1 MIKDELNLYVKIGK
15 LLYSILLP
23 NAKYVLMEGYIYEID
38 TSLTWWWEDGTNG
51 VINLDTMDYPPRA
64 AKEQILKLLEKIKNK
79 YADNEK
85 IWNHFRLILNK
96 NGDLTI
102 EHTYIPEW
110 DSWPGL
116 YMRAVSDLKENELGI
131 PEYWEKAVKR
141 RKKEPYITA
150 PIQHYEIKIDT
161 KGVKKIPVPVEE
173 KSIWKELGYNIYGME
188 DAFKVLLLI
197 APENYESIIFTFH
210 KFTPKAENGVT
221 RGGGVV
227 YSTKEKENISLDLKK
242 RINGYSVSEAV
253 NILMGLLA
261 EINRDNESEGDIWN
275 YGELTAYRNGAQ
287 VLRTYLVGN

>member
-23 NAKYVLMEGYIYEID
+23 NAKYVFMKGYIYEIN
-38 TSLTWWWEDGTNG
+38 TSLTWGWRD
-51 VINLDTMDYPPRA
+51 DTDSKIKLNTMYYPPGTIE
-64 AKEQILKLLEKIKNK
+64 EQILKLLEKIKNK

-85 IWNHFRLILNK
+85 RWNHFKLILDKDGN
-96 NGDLTI
+96 LII
-102 EHTYIPEW
+102 EHTYIPDW
-110 DSWPGL
+110 DSWSGL
-116 YMRAVSDLKENELGI
+116 YMCAISELKENELVVP

-141 RKKEPYITA
+141 RKKEPYVTA

-161 KGVKKIPVPVEE
+161 KGVKKIPIIEE

-221 RGGGVV
+221 RGGGVI

-261 EINRDNESEGDIWN
+261 EINRDNESEGYIWN

-287 VLRTYLVGN
+287 VLRTYLLDN

>member
-1 MIKDELNLYVKIGK
+1 MTADNYGLYLKIGK
-15 LLYSILLP
+15 LLYSVLP
-23 NAKYVLMEGYIYEID
+23 SEYKKIFMEGDIYENSTGYTYRWLD
-38 TSLTWWWEDGTNG
+38 ANNHTLWDSLNSPYHK
-51 VINLDTMDYPPRA
+51 IMD
-64 AKEQILKLLEKIKNK
+64 KIMKLLREIQNK

-85 IWNHFRLILNK
+85 RWNHFRLILNK

-102 EHTYIPEW
+102 EHTYIPDW
-110 DSWPGL
+110 DSWSGL
-116 YMRAVSDLKENELGI
+116 YMCAISDLKENELVV

-141 RKKEPYITA
+141 RKKEPYVTA
-150 PIQHYEIKIDT
+150 PIRHYEIKIDT

-210 KFTPKAENGVT
+210 KFTPKSENGIT
-221 RGGGVV
+221 RGGGVI
-227 YSTKEKENISLDLKK
+227 YSTKEKENISLGLKK

-275 YGELTAYRNGAQ
+275 YGELTAYSNGAQ
-287 VLRTYLVGN
+287 VLRTYLLDN